1 MIHIIKDLYID
12 PEDQCYTLCKKIGMR
27 AGKGKGN

>member
-1 MIHIIKDLYID
+1 MIHIIKDLDMD
-12 PEDQCYTLCKKIGMR
+12 PEKKSYTLCKKIGMR